1 MSIDCPG
8 IPATR
13 ACDVQHRPTAQPHAQ
28 NTTTT
33 TTRYCLSCSLS
44 QPQTHDFAT
53 AASSDSDCCVTCG
66 EHLAD
71 PAIIDLTD
79 DDGFATAVG
88 HAQHNT
94 QQAMPSATPRLTPA
108 SRGQQH
114 VSQFLVGKRK
124 RNEKAYQGI
133 DVHVVS
139 EAALAQQRKRE
150 WDANINQRHPPLPV
164 PQPWDSTNNTNNDDD
179 EVVPLDRESKSTRAV
194 VRIGARRYVVQ
205 SGTILKLKSG
215 GYARFAF
222 AEKVSVKYLIY
233 VHRLVE
239 FEDTL
244 LATSKKYKTTTPH
257 AAHEVGRVEVFAA
270 MSRESI
276 HADSLLQCELHEV
289 RATFGGD
296 PLVRFAYNRDKGDFV
311 DFEHIMEAAW
321 RAAPCGGGGGASPK
335 LRFIDVCCGGGGMS
349 VGLAQAGMLPLA
361 GVDHDRDAVN
371 TYQAMMLRLFQARTT
386 AFWNTMADF
395 KRLLFDPLKNRNLV
409 TTGDS
414 ADKQKRLFEMK
425 ADADVL
431 VGGIPCQGFSTA
443 NPRNG
448 MAPDVDAETRDE
460 RNTMYND
467 YAAIIPQLPSLRFA
481 LVEEVPGFAVL
492 APELMR
498 TAIEMGFQVKVRLM
512 NALHFGCAQNR
523 LRLFVVMARLGE
535 VMPADPTPTHRTWKG
550 ESSPQNM
557 GWWANKSRSKN
568 ISIKPSSSSSG
579 SSSSSFL
586 KPCKTLEDAIGDLK
600 DKTCQ
605 AGHYCQATDAKKAK
619 LMPCHNAKKLGDDD
633 CARWG
638 ALEPGKCAVQ
648 LPEHLKPADQGAK
661 RRADGSKW
669 HESGRKYG
677 KPQWNEPSATVLTRC
692 DPSHGPYF
700 HPSQCRTFSTRERM
714 RLFEFPDEYNVSS
727 TYTLGP
733 PADKIDTEN
742 RIVGNSVPPP
752 LGRAW
757 GESIVAAAAAK
768 TP

>member
-1 MSIDCPG
+1 M
-8 IPATR
+8 
-13 ACDVQHRPTAQPHAQ
+13 
-28 NTTTT
+28 
-33 TTRYCLSCSLS
+33 
-44 QPQTHDFAT
+44 
-53 AASSDSDCCVTCG
+53 TCG

-114 VSQFLVGKRK
+114 VSQFVHNNKRK
-124 RNEKAYQGI
+124 RDPKLKGNNGV
-133 DVHVVS
+133 DFHVVREAHEAHRRLRENAAKVHERYPAMSVPTLWSATS
-139 EAALAQQRKRE
+139 E
-150 WDANINQRHPPLPV
+150 
-164 PQPWDSTNNTNNDDD
+164 DD
-179 EVVPLDRESKSTRAV
+179 VIPLDTRGAKCTRVV
-194 VRIGARRYVVQ
+194 VRIQGKHYMCTSQ
-205 SGTILKLKSG
+205 TILKLKSG

-222 AEKVSVKYLIY
+222 AEKVSVKYLIC

-289 RATFGGD
+289 RAAFGGD

-335 LRFIDVCCGGGGMS
+335 LRFIDVCCGGGGLS

-481 LVEEVPGFAVL
+481 LVEEVPGFAVI

-498 TAIEMGFQVKVRLM
+498 MAIEMGFQVKVRLM

-557 GWWANKSRSKN
+557 GWWANSSRSKN

-677 KPQWNEPSATVLTRC
+677 RPFWNEPSATILTRC
-692 DPSHGPYF
+692 EPSHGPYF

-757 GESIVAAAAAK
+757 GESIVASAAAK